1 MALAFLL
8 WCLFLCFILYQHFRE
23 RSFGGA
29 SYPLAV
35 LLILRFRFI
44 ALLRYARR
52 IWILQFVLRAWT
64 EGWKLMKVLWSD
76 RDLFWHILAPVTR
89 WVWNWP
95 PR

>member
-1 MALAFLL
+1 MALGSLL

-23 RSFGGA
+23 RLSGGA

-44 ALLRYARR
+44 VLLRHARR

-64 EGWKLMKVLWSD
+64 EGWNLMKVLWFDS
-76 RDLFWHILAPVTR
+76 DLFWHILEPIIRQVSR
-89 WVWNWP
+89 WP